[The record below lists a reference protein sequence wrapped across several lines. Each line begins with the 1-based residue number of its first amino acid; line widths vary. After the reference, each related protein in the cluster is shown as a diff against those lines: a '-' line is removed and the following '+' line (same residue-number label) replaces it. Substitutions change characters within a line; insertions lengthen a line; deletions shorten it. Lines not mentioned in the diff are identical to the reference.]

1 MKIVH
6 ISIYPHK
13 DKKDLKSGGV
23 ASYEYNLVNNIPY
36 EKNDEVF
43 VLCEKIDN
51 KYEEYQDKGIKVIRC
66 FNRSPRYFIQ
76 LYRVITKINPD
87 VIHIQQEL
95 ALYGN
100 IITSC
105 LLQFLILLIRRN
117 YRTVVTLHG
126 VISIKAINKDFIKEN
141 YAKYPVILVKL
152 GFYFIYKPICLFVA
166 KIIVHEK
173 CFKDILIEEYGV
185 KKDKIEVIHHG
196 VPDLKA
202 MDKGLACGKLDL
214 DSSKNIVLFM
224 GYLTGYKGLELLIE
238 GFSDYSKLNSNAFL
252 IIGAGKHPRL
262 ANDIDYL
269 EEYSRLESKAK
280 ALIPENMYRWVGFI
294 PDDLVTTYYSA
305 ADVSVYP
312 YTIQMSSSGPM
323 AIAIGHEKPFLA
335 SIVFNSFIENNE
347 ILFERDKLS
356 LENSLDRFFKNK
368 EAFIQYV
375 IKMKGERSYKSVG
388 RQTYNLYMQ
397 STRGAKRTQT
407 L

>member
-1 MKIVH
+1 MKIIH

-36 EKNDEVF
+36 EEGDEVY

-51 KYEEYQDKGIKVIRC
+51 RYEEYEDKGIKVIRC
-66 FNRSPRYFIQ
+66 FNKSPRYFIQ
-76 LYRVITKINPD
+76 LCKEIKKINPD
-87 VIHIQQEL
+87 IIHIQQEL

-100 IITSC
+100 IITAW
-105 LLQFLILLIRRN
+105 LLQFFLLLLKRN
-117 YRTVVTLHG
+117 YKTVITLHG

-141 YAKYPVILVKL
+141 YAKYPVLLVKL
-152 GFYFIYKPICLFVA
+152 GFYFIYKPICLFVG

-173 CFKDILIEEYGV
+173 CFKDTLIEEYRV
-185 KKDKIEVIHHG
+185 KKEKIEVIHHG

-202 MDKGLACGKLDL
+202 MKKELACERLGLYPGRD
-214 DSSKNIVLFM
+214 IVLFM

-238 GFSDYSKLNSNAFL
+238 GFSGYSKVNSNAFL

-262 ANDIDYL
+262 ANDINYL

-280 ALIPENMYRWVGFI
+280 ALIPENMYKWVGFI

-305 ADVSVYP
+305 ADVSAYP

-323 AIAIGHEKPFLA
+323 AIAVGHEKPFLA
-335 SIVFNSFIENNE
+335 SIVFNSFIENKE
-347 ILFERDKLS
+347 ILFERDKSS
-356 LENSLDRFFKNK
+356 LENALDRFFNNK
-368 EAFIQYV
+368 EAFIQHV
-375 IKMKGERSYKSVG
+375 IKMKGDRSYKSVG
-388 RQTYNLYMQ
+388 RQTLDLYL
-397 STRGAKRTQT
+397 RN
-407 L
+407 